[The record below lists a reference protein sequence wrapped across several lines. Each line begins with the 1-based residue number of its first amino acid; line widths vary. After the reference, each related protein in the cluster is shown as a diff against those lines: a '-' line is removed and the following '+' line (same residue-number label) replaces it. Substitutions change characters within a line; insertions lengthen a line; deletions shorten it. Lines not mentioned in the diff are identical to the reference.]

1 MAKIYG
7 LHLFCTLVI
16 LALLGWQIGWLEALH
31 REWGKLLLNVLL
43 LQAWIPDPA
52 WSISLNG
59 ASWYLSAALF
69 LYFCFPR
76 LSPLVSRLDKGPGL
90 SGGLGISAGFSR
102 NYGRG
107 FCRQQGFF

>member
-7 LHLFCTLVI
+7 LHLFCTIVI

-76 LSPLVSRLDKGPGL
+76 LSPLVSRLDKGRSL
-90 SGGLGISAGFSR
+90 ALALLAALA
-102 NYGRG
+102 Y
-107 FCRQQGFF
+107 QLV